1 MKSEPIL
8 KARVIRPT
16 TYKKKKISC
25 EECGIDYSKRDYCTL
40 FKAKKIVYFK
50 FLDFCFCHDCFHDSC
65 KEIIDREKIELLKIK
80 LQDGRKIV
88 YLEIQKD

>member
-25 EECGIDYSKRDYCTL
+25 DECGIDYSKRDYCTL
-40 FKAKKIVYFK
+40 FKAKK
-50 FLDFCFCHDCFHDSC
+50 
-65 KEIIDREKIELLKIK
+65 
-80 LQDGRKIV
+80 
-88 YLEIQKD
+88 